1 MILGPILSPFQTFFE
16 GLIPTPQAL
25 GGPVKAGG
33 TFLVG
38 ERGPELLTL
47 GRMGGTITPNNQ
59 LGGTN
64 QTINITT
71 GVQSTVRAEILSLLP
86 AIAQASQGQIIDNR
100 MRGAEV

>member
-1 MILGPILSPFQTFFE
+1 MILGPILGPFETFFK
-16 GLIPTPQAL
+16 GLLPTPQAL

-38 ERGPELLTL
+38 EKGPELLTL
-47 GRMGGTITPNNQ
+47 GRMSGTITPNNQ

-86 AIAQASQGQIIDNR
+86 AIAQASQGHMIDNR